1 MDLNKLKATRRRR
14 RKFHIRKR
22 LRGTTERPRLT
33 VTRSLRHI
41 YVQVIDDTRGATI
54 ASASSDHKDLRDQ
67 VGNDGGNKKGAVAVG
82 AALAQKLKGMG
93 VTKLCFDRNG
103 YRYHGRV
110 AALAD
115 AVRKEGIEV

>member
-1 MDLNKLKATRRRR
+1 MDFNKLKATRRRR

-22 LRGTTERPRLT
+22 LIGSSERPRLT

-41 YVQVIDDTRGATI
+41 YAQVIDDSKGITLCA
-54 ASASSDHKDLRDQ
+54 ASSDHKATRDE
-67 VGNDGGNKKGAVAVG
+67 VGKNGGNREGAVLVG
-82 AALAQKLKGMG
+82 SALAKRLKELG
-93 VTKLCFDRNG
+93 VTKVCFDRNG

>member
-1 MDLNKLKATRRRR
+1 MDLNKLKAARRRR

-41 YVQVIDDTRGATI
+41 YAQVIDDTRGATI

-67 VGNDGGNKKGAVAVG
+67 VGNDGGNKKGAEAVG

-93 VTKLCFDRNG
+93 VTKICFDRNG